1 MLNVYLRYFS
11 LALAERLTQ
20 AQLQLAF
27 VFDVVVIIVVVV
39 VVVVIFVVVVN
50 DDIVVYPEAYL

>member
-39 VVVVIFVVVVN
+39 VVIFVVVN

>member
-39 VVVVIFVVVVN
+39 VVIFVVVVN